1 MKYLVTGA
9 GGQLGQALVDCL
21 MQQAAVFTAYQHSEL
36 DITDRHEV
44 ERVLL
49 RDRPDVVINTA
60 AYTAVDKAESEWPQV
75 YAVNVEGVQ
84 HLADLCQQ
92 LDILLV
98 QLSTDYVFA
107 GEALAAYQ
115 ETDATQPLSA
125 YGRSKLLAEQVVA
138 KNSRY
143 LIVRSSWVF
152 SHYGHNFV
160 KTILKAAAE
169 RDRLSVV
176 DDQVGSPTS
185 ALELAKAILQLAD
198 KVIADL
204 ALSGCYHYSGATSL
218 SWYEFACRITVI
230 AAQQG
235 VLGKVPSIQP
245 ISSDK
250 YPSKAIRPAF
260 SALDCSKIKA
270 LGIRTVELDTALEKV
285 IHLLAH

>member
-1 MKYLVTGA
+1 
-9 GGQLGQALVDCL
+9 
-21 MQQAAVFTAYQHSEL
+21 
-36 DITDRHEV
+36 
-44 ERVLL
+44 
-49 RDRPDVVINTA
+49 
-60 AYTAVDKAESEWPQV
+60 V

-107 GEALAAYQ
+107 GDALAAYH

-160 KTILKAAAE
+160 KTILKVAAE

-235 VLGKVPSIQP
+235 VLGNVPSIQP
-245 ISSDK
+245 ISSDE

-260 SALDCSKIKA
+260 STLNCSKIKA
-270 LGIRTVELDTALEKV
+270 LGISTLELDTALEKV
-285 IHLLAH
+285 IRLLAH